1 MTPLVFGPGGQWDIL
16 ILAIVALI
24 LFGGTKLAGF
34 GRNAGKAIREFKEET
49 QSISKGGQAKAD
61 AASGEVADAELME
74 PRPNVEQ
81 KPENRA

>member
-49 QSISKGGQAKAD
+49 QSISKEGQAKAD
-61 AASGEVADAELME
+61 AASGEVADAELIE